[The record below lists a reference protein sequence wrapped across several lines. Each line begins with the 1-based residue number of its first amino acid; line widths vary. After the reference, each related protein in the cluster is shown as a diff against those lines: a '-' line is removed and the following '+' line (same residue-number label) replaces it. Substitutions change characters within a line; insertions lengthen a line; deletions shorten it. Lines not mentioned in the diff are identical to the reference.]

1 MIDPEVQ
8 AQLDSLRDLIHS
20 VDNDVQVL
28 GIDVAELKQERS
40 SINQKLMSLPNISLP
55 FGCHRCQLC
64 GAEDTEKGLRSP
76 AAHNGDCPVAD
87 AQCDELTSALKA
99 AGKAVPA
106 YGSSEWQEA
115 YKSMGGS

>member
-28 GIDVAELKQERS
+28 GIDVAELKQGRS
-40 SINQKLMSLPNISLP
+40 GINQKLMSLPNISLP

-76 AAHNGDCPVAD
+76 AAHKGDCPVAD
-87 AQCDELTSALKA
+87 AQRAEIASTLKTER
-99 AGKAVPA
+99 KDVPV
-106 YGSSEWQEA
+106 YGSPEWQEA
-115 YKSMGGS
+115 YKNMGGS